1 MRINLFAVKQTR
13 QQNNNS
19 IQNFNGLRSS
29 IGKSGFFF
37 DYDGTLARK
46 MTPQIR
52 SDILELKKRAQA
64 DIVIVSGNSLDEY
77 LGKLRKTMPD
87 QATPEAKYLVAN
99 DGSYIYQNVE
109 GTWVKDTEYEDF
121 IRLKSHY
128 NSEKVA
134 EALNGMAKSGQFRL
148 PEVKLAQL
156 RALENFE
163 EIRASDPDFYD
174 SAFTPYLWNP
184 TEFSNKMF
192 VASGTNIRKLQNFI
206 QQELAK
212 QGIKVQFIRQDYS
225 KPIMDKCSKSILLK
239 SNETRRK
246 PDGGMTALF
255 LYPMLKADGIKYLAE
270 KLGIKY
276 GDMVIAGNA
285 ENDRT
290 LVHLAQKGANFICI
304 GNAEDAIKTLCR
316 NLQRR
321 HSQTIHFSDREG
333 AEGILDGMRE
343 IITV

>member
-1 MRINLFAVKQTR
+1 MRLNSLEQSKFY
-13 QQNNNS
+13 QQG
-19 IQNFNGLRSS
+19 FLGLKVPS
-29 IGKSGFFF
+29 GKSGFFF

-46 MTPQIR
+46 MTPQIH
-52 SDILELKKRAQA
+52 SDILGLQRRAQA
-64 DIVIVSGNSLDEY
+64 DIVIVSGNSLEEY

-87 QATPEAKYLVAN
+87 QAIPEAKYLVAN
-99 DGSYIYQNVE
+99 DGSYIYQNE
-109 GTWVKDTEYEDF
+109 GGNWAKDKEYEDF
-121 IRLKSHY
+121 IRLKSNY

-134 EALNGMAKSGQFRL
+134 GALNGMAKSGKFKL
-148 PEVKLAQL
+148 PERKLAQL
-156 RALENFE
+156 QALENFE
-163 EIRASDPDFYD
+163 DIKAGDPDFYD
-174 SAFTPYLWNP
+174 SVFTPYLWNP

-192 VASGTNIRKLQNFI
+192 VASGTNIRKLQKFI

-255 LYPMLKADGIKYLAE
+255 LYPMLKADGIKYLAQ

-290 LVHLAQKGANFICI
+290 IVHLAQKGANFICM
-304 GNAEDAIKTLCR
+304 GNAIDAIKKLCR
-316 NLQRR
+316 RIHQKHPQN
-321 HSQTIHFSDREG
+321 IHFSDKEG
-333 AEGILDGMRE
+333 AEGILDGMKE
-343 IITV
+343 IITA